1 MNPDKKIDL
10 SQFDPINHK
19 KTLTMVN
26 YFILNT
32 SQFLNAFSHV
42 SEKKIHDVDEK
53 LDRLETMI
61 ALFEAKMESLP
72 EEHFDHEPPEEG
84 EEEI

>member
-1 MNPDKKIDL
+1 
-10 SQFDPINHK
+10 
-19 KTLTMVN
+19 MVN

-72 EEHFDHEPPEEG
+72 EEAFEHEPPEEG
-84 EEEI
+84 DEEIEGLG

>member
-1 MNPDKKIDL
+1 MI
-10 SQFDPINHK
+10 
-19 KTLTMVN
+19 N

-32 SQFLNAFSHV
+32 SQFLNAFSNV

-72 EEHFDHEPPEEG
+72 EEHFEHEAPEDG
-84 EEEI
+84 EEEIEGLGQTAAAAPLAMTDQM